1 MIQNSLGCKDLASF
15 VASFIEIEE
24 QLLSKYKATLALE
37 EEAVALQKDVHNL
50 MKETATRHASIRG
63 SYQASASLHDEMQS
77 KIRTLLSR
85 IDSYNGLREVRNMEH
100 TRVRTIMQRC
110 LEVLQAEKLLS
121 GQESIGGPML
131 MSELP
136 SPALLEALQK
146 KMTEVAMIMKMKH
159 SAKMT
164 EGPKNCF
171 QTTGRDLGA
180 RRSNMFSTREASVR

>member
-1 MIQNSLGCKDLASF
+1 
-15 VASFIEIEE
+15 
-24 QLLSKYKATLALE
+24 
-37 EEAVALQKDVHNL
+37 
-50 MKETATRHASIRG
+50 MKEAANRHASIRG
-63 SYQASASLHDEMQS
+63 SYQACATLHDEMQA
-77 KIRTLLSR
+77 KIRMLLSR
-85 IDSYNGLREVRNMEH
+85 IDSYNELREVRNLEH
-100 TRVRTIMQRC
+100 TRVRGIMQRC

-159 SAKMT
+159 SAKMI

-171 QTTGRDLGA
+171 QATGRDLSA
-180 RRSNMFSTREASVR
+180 RRSNMFSTREASVRASECDDSECSLANGLFVS